1 MDRRKNKAYLYTAL
15 TCILLVGAALF
26 VINADTRFKIRKGPV
41 MATEISFD
49 YLRNDHSHASPF
61 SDWFD
66 DYFTVNKIN
75 TAIVTVN
82 NRENALVDIP
92 GFNNVNKF
100 REEYSQKDY
109 ITQLKKQFLK
119 NKIQLFVVVDCFDLD
134 ENKIYDTVSFLDKNY
149 KLAAIVLDNYT
160 QSPRTVEMLPQQI
173 SGKTDIIIKA
183 GNEELAALS
192 DIQGA
197 DGYICENMNHSQYVQ
212 FTSEKNVPVY
222 LYCNSPSLESD
233 IFMLTN
239 FGEFQG
245 AVISQYNGTY
255 EKLTNIL
262 FAREKKNKL
271 PKFGMGV
278 TDGFSVTYPEKDMAT
293 YYSSIFITGCGA
305 DTTVNVNGTEFPA
318 AGDGTFGVYYQLAE
332 GDNIITVSSGNYSKT
347 LTVTRKVYTSSG
359 SSVNKEIPWDDT
371 VKLNP
376 GRIVRTVSP
385 LTSLLLDPAD
395 DASITAGI
403 EQGVKLVVKETV
415 EVKRGNEMTHAYK
428 LADDS
433 YLLASNVEI
442 LDEVTT
448 DYQQD
453 KKENTDKYSIYDTP
467 QITSAEYS
475 DAEDGDGVF
484 TFYVNNMPAV
494 IHNSNGNR
502 LSLLFMDTVCDD
514 IIIPSSNFCRN
525 YSVNKTEKGT
535 EVVLDLDTNNR
546 ILWGYD
552 VKTEDGKVILYL
564 NNAPRHTASDKPLEN
579 VTVVLDP
586 GHGGKDPGALG
597 VASLNGPVE
606 KDLNLAVAK
615 ATKSILESYGANV
628 VMTREDDTF
637 PELEDRRSFTREI
650 KPDLFISIHHNSM
663 DYSYNSSTVRGSE
676 CYYFTDNSKELAKL
690 MAQNIS
696 AATER
701 KNRGA
706 YKARY
711 YVTRNDICP
720 AVLMEYGFVINP
732 QEYSRLYTDEDI
744 YKAAYGTA
752 MAVYN
757 AIPNYN

>member
-1 MDRRKNKAYLYTAL
+1 MNRKKSTAIICTTVTFVL
-15 TCILLVGAALF
+15 LLVTALF

-41 MATEISFD
+41 IATEISFY
-49 YLRNDHSHASPF
+49 YLRHDHSHASPF

-75 TAIVTVN
+75 TAIITVN
-82 NRENALVDIP
+82 NRENALIDIP
-92 GFNNVNKF
+92 GFYNVNIS

-109 ITQLKKQFLK
+109 ITQLKKQFSK
-119 NKIQLFVVVDCFDLD
+119 NKIQLFVAVDCDELD
-134 ENKIYDTVSFLDKNY
+134 ENKILDTIVFLDKNY

-160 QSPRTVEMLPQQI
+160 HSPQTVELLSQQI
-173 SGKTDIIIKA
+173 SRKTDIILKT
-183 GNEELAALS
+183 GNEELAVLS
-192 DIQGA
+192 DIQGV
-197 DGYICENMNHSQYVQ
+197 DGYICEDMNHSQYVR
-212 FTSEKNVPVY
+212 FTSEKDVPVY
-222 LYCNSPSLESD
+222 LHCDSPSLESD

-239 FGEFQG
+239 FDKFRG
-245 AVISQYNGTY
+245 AVISQYDGTY
-255 EKLTNIL
+255 EKLTNII
-262 FAREKKNKL
+262 FARNKKKSL
-271 PKFGMGV
+271 PKFGMNV
-278 TDGFSVTYPEKDMAT
+278 TGDFSVTYPEKDMAT
-293 YYSSIFITGCGA
+293 YYSAIFITGCGA
-305 DTTVNVNGTEFPA
+305 DTTVNVNGAEFPA
-318 AGDGTFGVYYQLAE
+318 ATDGTFGVYYELAE
-332 GDNIITVSSGNYSKT
+332 GDNKITVSSGNDSKT
-347 LTVTRKVYTSSG
+347 LTVTRKVYSYSG
-359 SSVNKEIPWDDT
+359 SSIQKEIPWDDT

-376 GRIVRTVSP
+376 GRIVRTFSP
-385 LTSLLLDPAD
+385 LTSLLKDPAD
-395 DASITAGI
+395 DTSISAGI
-403 EQGVKLVVKETV
+403 EQGVKLAVKETV
-415 EVKRGNEMTHAYK
+415 EVKRGNNMTHAYK

-433 YLLASNVEI
+433 YILASNVEV
-442 LDEVTT
+442 LDEITA
-448 DYQQD
+448 DYQPN
-453 KKENTDKYSIYDTP
+453 KKENTDKYSVYNTP
-467 QITSAEYS
+467 HITSAEYS
-475 DAEDGDGVF
+475 DLENGDGIF

-494 IHNSNGNR
+494 IHNSNGNQ
-502 LSLLFMDTVCDD
+502 LSLLFMDTVCDE
-514 IIIPSSNFCRN
+514 IKIPSSDFIRN
-525 YSVNKTEKGT
+525 STVTNTEKGAEIT
-535 EVVLDLDTNNR
+535 FDIDTNNR

-552 VKTEDGKVILYL
+552 VKTEEGKVTLYL
-564 NNAPRHTASDKPLEN
+564 NNAPRHTDSDKPLEN

-628 VMTREDDTF
+628 VMTREGDTF
-637 PELEDRRSFTREI
+637 PELEDRRSLTREI

-676 CYYFTDNSKELAKL
+676 CYYFTDSSKNLAKL

-696 AATER
+696 TATER

-706 YKARY
+706 HKARY